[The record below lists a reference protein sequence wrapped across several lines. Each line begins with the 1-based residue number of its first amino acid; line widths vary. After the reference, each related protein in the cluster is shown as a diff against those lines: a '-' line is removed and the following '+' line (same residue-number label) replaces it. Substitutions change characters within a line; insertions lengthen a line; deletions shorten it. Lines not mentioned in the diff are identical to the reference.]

1 MGIGLLWDELQLIKQ
16 NGSDDWEY
24 VGEQA
29 VSRFRD
35 VSGCDAI
42 PIESNGNHWSE
53 DCLGNELLTNDIVD
67 SNNQLSTITVASL
80 ADMGYQVNYGPAETL
95 TLLNLNPN
103 CWCTRRRLQR
113 RIQTDEGST
122 RPQLSE
128 EGLQNAIRYGQ
139 RVLAEDQR
147 VRSNNG
153 LVNSAISV
161 FYEEGGTIFGVTVQ

>member
-1 MGIGLLWDELQLIKQ
+1 M
-16 NGSDDWEY
+16 
-24 VGEQA
+24 GEQA

-42 PIESNGNHWSE
+42 PVESNGVHWSE
-53 DCLGNELLTNDIVD
+53 DCLRNELLTSDIVD

-95 TLLNLNPN
+95 TLLSINPD
-103 CWCTRRRLQR
+103 CWCTRRLQK
-113 RIQTDEGST
+113 RIQMDAGPT

-139 RVLAEDQR
+139 RVLAEDNR
-147 VRSNNG
+147 VRSSNG
-153 LVNSAISV
+153 LVNEAISV